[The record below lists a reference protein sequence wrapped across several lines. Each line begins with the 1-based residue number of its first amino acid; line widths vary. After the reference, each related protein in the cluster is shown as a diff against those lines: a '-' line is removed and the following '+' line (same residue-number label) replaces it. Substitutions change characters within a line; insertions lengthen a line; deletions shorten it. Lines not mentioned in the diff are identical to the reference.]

1 MAESESGQEKTE
13 EPTAK
18 RLQKAKDDGQTARSR
33 ELNTSTVLLAGTF
46 GLILFGKDAGAKLME
61 VMQTNFD
68 FNRTDIF
75 DPNSMF
81 ASLGSSISHGFSGFL
96 LVFVMVFVAALLAP
110 AALGGFLFSA
120 KAAAPKFSRINPLSG
135 IKRIFSMQSFVE
147 FIKSVAKVLVLGTSG
162 ILILDFLTPHFLSMV
177 NQTPD
182 ESIFHS
188 ITLLAWTS
196 FFLAATT
203 ILIVVIDVPYQLYD
217 HKKKLKMTLQEVK
230 DEMKDSEGKPEVKGR
245 IRQLQQ
251 EMANRRMMEAV
262 PEADVVIT
270 NPTHFSVAMKYD
282 PAQPGAPVVVA
293 KGVDFVALKIREIAK
308 AHEVVILEA
317 PALARAIYYTTEVE
331 EEIPDGLYV
340 SVAQVLAYV
349 FQLKTYKPGKESKPQ
364 APKRYDI
371 PRDMTYDQSGKKP
384 SGGNE

>member
-18 RLQKAKDDGQTARSR
+18 RLEKAKEDGQTARSK
-33 ELNTSTVLLAGTF
+33 ELNTSTVLLTGTL
-46 GLILFGKDAGAKLME
+46 GLILFGKDAGAKMME
-61 VMQTNFD
+61 VMQMNFA

-75 DPNSMF
+75 DPQSMF
-81 ASLGSSISHGFSGFL
+81 SSLSVSVTHGFSGFIF
-96 LVFVMVFVAALLAP
+96 VFVMVFIGALLAP
-110 AALGGFLFSA
+110 AALGGFLFST
-120 KAAAPKFSRINPLSG
+120 KALAPKFSRINPGAG
-135 IKRIFSMQSFVE
+135 IKRMFSMQSFVE
-147 FIKSVAKVLVLGTSG
+147 FLKSVAKVLVLGTSG
-162 ILILDFLTPHFLSMV
+162 MLLLNFLTPHFLSMTH
-177 NQTPD
+177 QSPD

-188 ITLLAWTS
+188 VTLLAWTS
-196 FFLAATT
+196 FALAATT

-262 PEADVVIT
+262 PDADVVIT

-293 KGVDFVALKIREIAK
+293 KGVDFMALKIREIAK

-349 FQLKTYKPGKESKPQ
+349 FQLKTYKPGKEAKPQ

-371 PRDMTYDQSGKKP
+371 PKDMTYDESGKTP
-384 SGGNE
+384 PTQ

>member
-18 RLQKAKDDGQTARSR
+18 RLEKAKEDGQIARSK
-33 ELNTSTVLLAGTF
+33 ELNTSTVLLAGTL
-46 GLILFGKDAGAKLME
+46 GLIIFGPAAGVNMME
-61 VMQTNFD
+61 VMKSNFTFD
-68 FNRTDIF
+68 RSDAF
-75 DPNSMF
+75 DPNLMF
-81 ASLGSSISHGFSGFL
+81 ANLASSMTHGFGGFIF
-96 LVFVMVFVAALLAP
+96 VFLMVTLAALISP
-110 AALGGFLFSA
+110 AALGGFLFST
-120 KAAAPKFSRINPLSG
+120 KALAPKGSRINPISG

-147 FIKSVAKVLVLGTSG
+147 FLKSVAKVLVLGTSG
-162 ILILDFLTPHFLSMV
+162 VLILNFLTPHFLSMT
-177 NQTPD
+177 NQSPD
-182 ESIFHS
+182 ESIFHAL
-188 ITLLAWTS
+188 TLLAWSS

-203 ILIVVIDVPYQLYD
+203 ILIVIIDVPYQLYD

-262 PEADVVIT
+262 PDADVVIT

-331 EEIPDGLYV
+331 EEIPDGLYM

-349 FQLKTYKPGKESKPQ
+349 FQLKTYKPGKDAKPQ

-371 PRDMTYDQSGKKP
+371 PKDMTYDESGKTP
-384 SGGNE
+384 PTH